1 MNDRFENF
9 TLTILK
15 LNKLVSKI
23 KLLEMQEYG
32 LKAIHVMCVYC
43 LAGGEK
49 MTAGELVKLTL
60 EDKAAISRALAT
72 LKEKGFVEYDAGA
85 YGAEITL
92 TAKGEK
98 VAEHIENAANKAVNA
113 AGGNLTESE
122 RIEFYSSLGKIC
134 ADLEKYYERFYGAN
148 AE

>member
-1 MNDRFENF
+1 MNERFENF

-23 KLLEMQEYG
+23 KLFEMRGYG
-32 LKAIHVMCVYC
+32 LKAIHVMCIYC
-43 LAGGEK
+43 LASGK
-49 MTAGELVKLTL
+49 KLTAGELAKQTL

-72 LKEKGFVEYDAGA
+72 LKDKGFVEYDAGA

-92 TAKGEK
+92 TEEGKN
-98 VAEHIENAANKAVNA
+98 VAAHIADAADKAVDA
-113 AGGNLTESE
+113 AGGNLTDGE
-122 RIEFYSSLGKIC
+122 RAEFYKTLGKIC
-134 ADLEKYYERFYGAN
+134 ADLEKYYETHCADD

>member
-1 MNDRFENF
+1 MEDRFENF

-23 KLLEMQEYG
+23 KLYEMRGYG
-32 LKAIHVMCVYC
+32 LKAIHVMCIHC
-43 LAGGEK
+43 LAGSKGL
-49 MTAGELVKLTL
+49 TAGELAKQTL

-85 YGAEITL
+85 YGAEIKL
-92 TAKGEK
+92 TDGGAK
-98 VAEHIENAANKAVNA
+98 VAEYIGAAADRAVNA
-113 AGGNLTESE
+113 AGGNLTEGE
-122 RIEFYSSLGKIC
+122 RAEFYGSLAKIT
-134 ADLEKYYERFYGAN
+134 ADLEKYYEELC